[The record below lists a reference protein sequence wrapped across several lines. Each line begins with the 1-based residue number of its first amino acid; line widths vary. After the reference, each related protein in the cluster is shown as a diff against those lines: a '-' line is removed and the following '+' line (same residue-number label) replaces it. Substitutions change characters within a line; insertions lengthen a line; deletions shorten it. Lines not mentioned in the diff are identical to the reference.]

1 MALLL
6 LLWGGATIP
15 LSPSRI
21 WPSAEIAPRGR
32 QELASPSFALEEHG
46 QFSRW
51 SGEVPAAIR
60 IVSYN
65 VQLGRKLEQILALF
79 RTHPE
84 LSRADVLAL
93 QEVVRDPRASG
104 ARILAERL
112 GFDYVYL
119 PGKRKGDR
127 EIGLAL
133 LSRYPLRDI
142 ERIVLPQE
150 RRRNDL
156 PRVALGAT
164 LAIGA
169 TQIRIYTVHVQALV
183 PRDMK
188 VRQIGA
194 VLQSALRQATPYR
207 LIVGDFNTLTRG
219 DWRAVD
225 RLLREAGFFSALPGS
240 TWTYRRLLIRMTLD
254 WIYVQNMRVLG
265 YGVAQEVTASDH
277 RPIWAEV
284 ALSSPDERGAS
295 NGCALALASPASFAV
310 K

>member
-1 MALLL
+1 MRIGFGLMKRWALLFI
-6 LLWGGATIP
+6 LLWGRAGAPATAPLPLIQPGARGEQERASPP
-15 LSPSRI
+15 LS
-21 WPSAEIAPRGR
+21 
-32 QELASPSFALEEHG
+32 LEERG

-93 QEVVRDPRASG
+93 QEVVRDRHASH
-104 ARILAERL
+104 ARVLAERL

-133 LSRYPLRDI
+133 LSRYPLRDV
-142 ERIVLPQE
+142 ERIVIPQE
-150 RRRNDL
+150 RRRDDL

-164 LAIGA
+164 LAIG
-169 TQIRIYTVHVQALV
+169 TTKIRLYNVHVQALV
-183 PRDMK
+183 PIEMK
-188 VRQIGA
+188 VRQIEA

-207 LIVGDFNTLTRG
+207 LIVGDFNTLTRR
-219 DWRAVD
+219 DRRALD
-225 RLLREAGFFSALPGS
+225 RLLREAGFSPALPGS

-254 WIYVQNMRVLG
+254 WIYVQNLRVLG
-265 YGVAQEVTASDH
+265 SGVAQEVTASDH
-277 RPIWAEV
+277 RPIWTDVE
-284 ALSSPDERGAS
+284 LPSSDEREAP
-295 NGCALALASPASFAV
+295 NT
-310 K
+310 